1 MSNTAKINDVVALL
15 QSQAESK
22 LSRGLVGTV
31 VEELDAENILVEF
44 IDENGQ
50 TYAIT
55 PVPVSNTLVLHYQ
68 NEAT

>member
-15 QSQAESK
+15 QCQAESK
-22 LSRGLVGTV
+22 LTRGLVGTV

-44 IDENGQ
+44 SDENGR

-68 NEAT
+68 HEAA